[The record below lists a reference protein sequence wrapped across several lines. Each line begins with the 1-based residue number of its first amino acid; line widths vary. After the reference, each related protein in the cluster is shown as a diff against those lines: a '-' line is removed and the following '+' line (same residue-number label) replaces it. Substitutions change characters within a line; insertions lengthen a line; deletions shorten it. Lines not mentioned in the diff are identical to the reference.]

1 MTAASKTQTPSEDN
15 QTAEHSL
22 THNDNPQ
29 DLKSQHFD
37 SGDGGAS
44 DKGAPPEERAA
55 IAAILRDA
63 RPGDILI
70 FRNAMK
76 WNRLITWLTRSR
88 YYHVGIYAGD
98 HHVVEARPRGVI
110 CRDLFGPDGDRYFD
124 VIPAP
129 QGKGSRALAWA
140 RTKLGADYDKSDAIA
155 ITLNQLFNLRFP
167 ILNRFSQNEYSCGE
181 FVALAF
187 RHAGVPLF
195 RGRDPKLVVPAEF
208 EPLLSASE
216 KSKRK

>member
-1 MTAASKTQTPSEDN
+1 MTAPSQTQIASEDN
-15 QTAEHSL
+15 QTADHTPAE
-22 THNDNPQ
+22 TNNPQ

-37 SGDGGAS
+37 SGDEGAS
-44 DKGAPPEERAA
+44 DEGAPPQERAA
-55 IAAILRDA
+55 IAARLRDA

-98 HHVVEARPRGVI
+98 HRVVEARPRGVI
-110 CRDLFGPDGDRYFD
+110 CRDLYGPDGDRYFD

-129 QGKGSRALAWA
+129 QGKGAMALAWA

-155 ITLNQLFNLRFP
+155 ITLDQLFSLRFP
-167 ILNRFSQNEYSCGE
+167 ILNRFSHNEYSCGE

-195 RGRDPKLVVPAEF
+195 RGRDPKLVVPAEY
-208 EPLLSASE
+208 EPLLSESE
-216 KSKRK
+216 KPRAK